1 MKRHVAVEAEALVV
15 SEAEEVAVEASVEV
29 LSEGALLVEVV
40 PHLVGK
46 SKHKIT
52 NK

>member
-1 MKRHVAVEAEALVV
+1 
-15 SEAEEVAVEASVEV
+15 VEV

-52 NK
+52 NKYLL